1 MRRIATALL
10 VGAGIM
16 AAASA
21 PALAQEDEGAFWKVT
36 TYKVPPPF
44 AENFSDAVE
53 KAVEAAKLAEL
64 GPEWGWMVYTE
75 NSNFH
80 VVTRH
85 ESLADLDDDEAW
97 SRQFAGTAGEATLQE
112 AFGMFQEVHG
122 YTVESHI
129 TRSLPAWSYE
139 PAEMAFGEDGPEGVM
154 LYRSHVMPGNMEAYG
169 ENTVALMDVFREMNY
184 PYAVWANRIVVG
196 DETMV
201 YYVMPYDDLSKVYG
215 ENSIMSWLEKT
226 GMGEKWGALFDERRP
241 MQMSTDSFSMS
252 YASELSYWPEQEM

>member
-1 MRRIATALL
+1 MRRIASAVL
-10 VGAGIM
+10 VAAGIM
-16 AAASA
+16 ATASA

-44 AENFSDAVE
+44 AQQFSDAVE

-85 ESLADLDDDEAW
+85 ESLADLDDEEAW

-112 AFGMFQEVHG
+112 AFAMFQEVHG
-122 YTVESHI
+122 FTVESHI

-139 PAEMAFGEDGPEGVM
+139 PAEASFGEDGPDGVM
-154 LYRSHVMPGNMEAYG
+154 LYQSHLMPGTSEAYG
-169 ENTVALMDVFREMNY
+169 ANTIALMDMFREMGY
-184 PYAVWANRIVVG
+184 PYPIYANRVVVG
-196 DETMV
+196 DESMV
-201 YYVMPYDDLSKVYG
+201 YFVMPYDDLANVYG
-215 ENSIMSWLEKT
+215 ENSIGSWLEKT
-226 GMGEKWGALFDERRP
+226 GMGEKWGALFEERRP
-241 MQMSTDSFSMS
+241 MQMDTNSFSMS
-252 YASELSYWPEQEM
+252 YASGLSYWQEM